1 MNVLIITS
9 SYDIPIAETAAEGL
23 DGYRTFFFD
32 PTLVDEIKRSKLR
45 NTELIVWHDCPTS
58 TALDAYGHE
67 HATAFE
73 RALDAVARPV
83 LGDVSLEGWQHF
95 NLIYFFQQFHW
106 YSGLWPAVFGR
117 LEGMTPHVF
126 VCDTP
131 PSFYWPS
138 FIPTLLLLQYLRT
151 YDRPFKAVRYG
162 ERPDEADVV
171 INLTDGNPE
180 GKRYD
185 VLTHLPTCF
194 YDIPYFRQ
202 ELSASGRA
210 VLNIE
215 PKYWSVGPVPG
226 DAVDMMR
233 LDDQQRVNG
242 PDPRL
247 AELAALLDA
256 HIGPLL
262 TPYIASEGYRAR
274 YAAQLSRLYQS
285 QYISCQLLER
295 YFHNGRPSR
304 VLLADDD
311 AGFHGP
317 ILSYA
322 ARHHIPVL
330 QVPHSKVSL
339 DHNFIHANV
348 TVLTHALQ
356 GGVPMNAHRKR
367 LPHALLAYPEQ
378 LQASTAYP
386 APLRTVGLLL
396 NGLSLNG
403 VMCTAH
409 EPYFAGIRAIDAWC
423 KRRGVE
429 LTIRSRPGQSMH
441 QLLQAE
447 IGMDAGALDA
457 SLGRPLA
464 EWARALDVCLMYDA
478 PTTASLEFLKNG
490 IPIVNPV
497 PDSLSPAET
506 LTCDTALV
514 PRGDV
519 AAILRQLDGFLDD
532 TDNLDAFRRQ
542 QFAAYASRQA
552 QGVPLRRFL

>member
-23 DGYRTFFFD
+23 DSYRTFFFD

-45 NTELIVWHDCPTS
+45 NTELIVWNDCPTS
-58 TALDAYGHE
+58 TVLDAYGHE
-67 HATAFE
+67 RATAFE
-73 RALDAVARPV
+73 RALDAAVRPV
-83 LGDVSLEGWQHF
+83 LGDISLEGWQHF
-95 NLIYFFQQFHW
+95 NLTYFFQQFRW
-106 YSGLWPAVFGR
+106 YSGLWPAVLER
-117 LEGMTPHVF
+117 LEGMTPHIF
-126 VCDTP
+126 VCDAP

-151 YDRPFKAVRYG
+151 LGRPFNALRYG

-194 YDIPYFRQ
+194 YDIPYFRE
-202 ELSASGRA
+202 ELVASGRS

-215 PKYWSVGPVPG
+215 PKYWSVGQVPG
-226 DAVDMMR
+226 DTVNLMR
-233 LDDQQRVNG
+233 LGDQQRVNG

-256 HIGPLL
+256 HIEPLL
-262 TPYIASEGYRAR
+262 TPYIATAGFRER

-295 YFHNGRPSR
+295 YFHNGRPAR

-322 ARHHIPVL
+322 ARHQIPVL

-339 DHNFIHANV
+339 DRDFIHTNV
-348 TVLTHALQ
+348 TVLTHAVQ
-356 GGVPMNAHRKR
+356 GGVPVNTHRKR

-386 APLRTVGLLL
+386 APLRKVGLLL

-403 VMCTAH
+403 LMCTAH

-447 IGMDAGALDA
+447 IGMDVGALDA
-457 SLGRPLA
+457 SLARPLA
-464 EWARALDVCLMYDA
+464 EWAGTVDVCLMYDA

-490 IPIVNPV
+490 IPIVNPT

-542 QFAAYASRQA
+542 QFAAYVSRQA
-552 QGVPLRRFL
+552 LGVPLRRFL